1 MTRITGQVK
10 HVIGKLGGMKAL
22 KKRSQTLDHGGV
34 KVGVP
39 GSLSHQDGTSLA
51 MIAAVH
57 EFGNP
62 EKGIPE
68 RSFLRGSILTNR
80 KKYADA
86 SKKLSFRVLSGDMQA
101 AQAYGLLGQAASD
114 DVKQF
119 IREGDFVPNAPATV
133 ARKGSSKPLIDT
145 GQLRQSI
152 TFVVDEKK

>member
-1 MTRITGQVK
+1 MRITGQVK
-10 HVIGKLGGMKAL
+10 HVVGRLGGMKAL
-22 KKRSQTLDHGGV
+22 KKRAQTLDLTSV

-39 GSLSHQDGTSLA
+39 GSLNNPDGTSLA

-62 EKGIPE
+62 AKGIPE

-80 KKYADA
+80 KKYIAA
-86 SKKLSFRVLSGDMQA
+86 SKKLSFRVLSGDTTATQV
-101 AQAYGLLGQAASD
+101 YGLLGQAASD

-119 IREGDFVPNAPATV
+119 IREGDFVPNAAATV
-133 ARKGSSKPLIDT
+133 RRKGSSKPLIDT

-152 TFVVDEKK
+152 TYVVEK